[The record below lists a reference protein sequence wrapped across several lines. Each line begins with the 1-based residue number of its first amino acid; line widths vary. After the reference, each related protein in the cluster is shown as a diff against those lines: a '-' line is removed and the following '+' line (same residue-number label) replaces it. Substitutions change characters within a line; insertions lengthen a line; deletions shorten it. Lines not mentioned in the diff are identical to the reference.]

1 MDTGS
6 VTRPDNPLP
15 SQQPTDPQATLRNQE
30 GERAQ
35 SPASWEHQVSRRGD
49 IFSSSSLGTNLTIH
63 TTFLS
68 KSRQDREGLVHFFFK
83 LLKFTG

>member
-35 SPASWEHQVSRRGD
+35 SPASWEHQVSRAPPSRNKRQSNRSFREEMQPGIKKPKENPQD
-49 IFSSSSLGTNLTIH
+49 Q
-63 TTFLS
+63 S
-68 KSRQDREGLVHFFFK
+68 K
-83 LLKFTG
+83 

>member
-35 SPASWEHQVSRRGD
+35 SPARAHGNTRRGD